1 MHFDGRDPEELEAL
15 TQSSQQAPRNNRQ
28 NNTNNQPTSLLE
40 ELSQANASNS
50 LAPEVRPINPS
61 SGTYSIQEGSTLSLI
76 QTILFFPFTLSYKVV
91 NTLFYFLSTLF
102 PFLPRFTGYYPANR
116 SATHS
121 VQKVYDPKDTAAK
134 VIRTFEETYG
144 EKGIKFFEGGFAQ
157 AFDEA
162 KKDLKFLLVILQ
174 SDEHDATST
183 FNKEVLTDSKVVEFL
198 KQRSSSTIVWLG
210 NVANSEGLQISESLK
225 CTTFPFVLLL
235 APAPKSPR
243 SSVVVIKS
251 LVKLEGEDSPG
262 LNNVDSFISAIEEK
276 MEAHMPIRATLLYD
290 KKEREMERRLREEQD
305 EAYQRSLEQDRER
318 ARKLKEEKLNKELK
332 EREQKAKEEEAARQQ
347 ELLKQNKRKWRLWR
361 IAQLG
366 PEYNAVTPV
375 GSPDGSAASTRAARI
390 NIRAPDGTRIIHK
403 FRGDQT
409 LDDVY
414 AFWDCHE
421 LMEELGPE
429 ELQNIYVS
437 PEKYPKPSSDYVHTY
452 EFELVSSM
460 PRKDIPPSTTIKIC
474 EEKAIWPSGTLLVE
488 SFDDSSEEDEDE
500 EEEEEEDKDNS
511 GNEE

>member
-1 MHFDGRDPEELEAL
+1 MHFDGRDPEELDAL
-15 TQSSQQAPRNNRQ
+15 IQTQEVPRNNRP
-28 NNTNNQPTSLLE
+28 NNTNNSRPTSLLE
-40 ELSQANASNS
+40 ELSQANAASS
-50 LAPEVRPINPS
+50 ASAEVRPINPLPA
-61 SGTYSIQEGSTLSLI
+61 TYRIQEGTTLSLI
-76 QTILFFPFTLSYKVV
+76 QTVLFFPFTLSYKVV
-91 NTLFYFLSTLF
+91 NTLFYFLSTIF

-134 VIRTFEETYG
+134 VIRAFEETYG
-144 EKGIKFFEGGFAQ
+144 EKEIKFYEGGFAQ

-162 KKDLKFLLVILQ
+162 KRELKFLLVLLQ

-183 FNKEVLTDSKVVEFL
+183 FNKQILTDPKVVEFL

-276 MEAHMPIRATLLYD
+276 MEAHMPVRATLLYD
-290 KKEREMERRLREEQD
+290 KQEREMERRLREEQD

-332 EREQKAKEEEAARQQ
+332 EREQKAKEEEEARQR
-347 ELLKQNKRKWRLWR
+347 ELFQKNRRNWRLWR

-366 PEYNAVTPV
+366 PEYDAVTPV
-375 GSPDGSAASTRAARI
+375 GSPAGNSAATRAARI

-403 FRGDQT
+403 FKGDQT
-409 LDDVY
+409 LDDIY

-421 LMEELGPE
+421 LMEELSAE
-429 ELQNIYVS
+429 ELQDLYTS
-437 PEKYPKPSSDYVHTY
+437 PEKYPKPTSDYVHTY
-452 EFELVSSM
+452 DFALVSSM
-460 PRKDIPPSTTIKIC
+460 PRKDIPASTTTKIC

-488 SFDDSSEEDEDE
+488 STEDSSDE
-500 EEEEEEDKDNS
+500 EEDDDQDDNS
-511 GNEE
+511 DDEE